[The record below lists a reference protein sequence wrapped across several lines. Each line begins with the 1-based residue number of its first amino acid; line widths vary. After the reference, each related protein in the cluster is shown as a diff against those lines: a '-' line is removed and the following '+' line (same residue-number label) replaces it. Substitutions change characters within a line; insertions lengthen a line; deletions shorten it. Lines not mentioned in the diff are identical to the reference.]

1 MSIMSTEA
9 LNNLLEYLREALT
22 YDNRKWLS
30 DKLIEPEVRVLK
42 QMTLAEIDQRID
54 QSETDIAEG
63 RVVSNDEMMMM
74 IHEFVEKA
82 KKSV

>member
-1 MSIMSTEA
+1 MSTEA

-42 QMTLAEIDQRID
+42 QMTTAEIDQRID
-54 QSETDIAEG
+54 QSENDIAEG

>member
-1 MSIMSTEA
+1 MSTEA
-9 LNNLLEYLREALT
+9 LNNLLEYLRETLT

-30 DKLIEPEVRVLK
+30 DKLIEPEVRALK
-42 QMTLAEIDQRID
+42 QMTMAEINQRID

>member
-1 MSIMSTEA
+1 MSIMSIEA
-9 LNNLLEYLREALT
+9 LNNLLEYLRETLT